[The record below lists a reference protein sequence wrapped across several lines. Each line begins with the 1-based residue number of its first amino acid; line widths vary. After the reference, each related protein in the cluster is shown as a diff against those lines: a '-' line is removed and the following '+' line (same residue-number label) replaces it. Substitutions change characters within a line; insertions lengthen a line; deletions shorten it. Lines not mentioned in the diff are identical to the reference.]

1 MCLIIMQKKILC
13 IAKVGDITP
22 PDGITKVEKSR
33 REREALQKMCELLGG
48 GEQGTLELG
57 TRLLSV

>member
-1 MCLIIMQKKILC
+1 MSMCLIIMQKKILC

-48 GEQGTLELG
+48 GEQGCWL
-57 TRLLSV
+57 